1 MMHRM
6 MLAFIA
12 IGAASGADAPEWRK
26 ADLKDVAFEF
36 RLVQDVNEI
45 ERLLGDRLD
54 EDFTL
59 VEVRLRALYGTKVK
73 LDRADFTLR
82 SFRGNLQ
89 SEAQSPDRIAGTN
102 VLSMQRGGA
111 AGGGVFSES
120 RAGIPVGGMP
130 GTTGPPRRI
139 GSQIPNTVGGPAGGS
154 SAPSVESAPQM
165 SVPQEDL
172 SLHGR
177 LERLELPLDAGD
189 ADVSG
194 YLYFQVDPKQ
204 NLKHLSLSYD
214 GRYGEFRVS
223 FEK

>member
-1 MMHRM
+1 MIHRM
-6 MLAFIA
+6 MLALVL
-12 IGAASGADAPEWRK
+12 IGAAAGADAPGWRK

-36 RLVQDVNEI
+36 RLVQDVDEI

-54 EDFTL
+54 EEFTL

-73 LDRADFTLR
+73 LDREAFTLR
-82 SFRGNLQ
+82 SFRGNLR
-89 SEAQSPDRIAGTN
+89 SEAQSPDRIAGSN
-102 VLSMQRGGA
+102 VLTLQREK

-120 RAGIPVGGMP
+120 NSGIPVGGMP
-130 GTTGPPRRI
+130 GQTGPPRRV
-139 GSQIPNTVGGPAGGS
+139 GSEPPTSVGGISGANP
-154 SAPSVESAPQM
+154 PSVGTEPQRTN
-165 SVPQEDL
+165 PEQDL

-189 ADVSG
+189 ADVNG

-204 NLKHLSLSYD
+204 NRKHLSLSYD

>member
-1 MMHRM
+1 M
-6 MLAFIA
+6 MLAFVL
-12 IGAASGADAPEWRK
+12 IGAAAAADAPEWRK

-36 RLVQDVNEI
+36 RLVQDVDEI

-54 EDFTL
+54 NEFTL

-73 LDRADFTLR
+73 LDRAAFLFR
-82 SFRGNLQ
+82 SFRWNEQ
-89 SEAQSPDRIAGTN
+89 SAAQSPDRIAGSG
-102 VLSMQRGGA
+102 VLSLKP
-111 AGGGVFSES
+111 GGGSGRAVFLGN
-120 RAGIPVGGMP
+120 RAGIPVGGAP
-130 GTTGPPRRI
+130 GTTGPPRRV
-139 GSQIPNTVGGPAGGS
+139 GNSIPDRVGGPVGPS
-154 SAPSVESAPQM
+154 PSSVETAPKASMPEQ
-165 SVPQEDL
+165 DL

-194 YLYFQVDPKQ
+194 YLYFQVDPK
-204 NLKHLSLSYD
+204 NNRKHLSLTYD

>member
-1 MMHRM
+1 MIHRM
-6 MLAFIA
+6 MLALVL
-12 IGAASGADAPEWRK
+12 IGTAMGADAPEWRK

-36 RLVQDVNEI
+36 RLVQDVVEI

-54 EDFTL
+54 EEFTL

-73 LDRADFTLR
+73 LDREDFTLR
-82 SFRGNLQ
+82 SFRGNLR
-89 SEAQSPDRIAGTN
+89 SEAQSPDRIAGPN
-102 VLSMQRGGA
+102 VLALGQGKSS
-111 AGGGVFSES
+111 GGVFSES
-120 RAGIPVGGMP
+120 RSGIPVGGMP

-139 GSQIPNTVGGPAGGS
+139 GSDIPTSVGGVSGAAPPSAGT
-154 SAPSVESAPQM
+154 APQ
-165 SVPQEDL
+165 PTTPEQDL

-177 LERLELPLDAGD
+177 LARWELPLDAGD

-194 YLYFQVDPKQ
+194 YLYFQVEPKQ
-204 NLKHLSLSYD
+204 NRKHLSLSYD

>member
-1 MMHRM
+1 MIHRM
-6 MLAFIA
+6 MLALLL
-12 IGAASGADAPEWRK
+12 IGTAAGADAPEWRK

-36 RLVQDVNEI
+36 RLVQDVGEI

-54 EDFTL
+54 EEFTL
-59 VEVRLRALYGTKVK
+59 VEVRLRALFGTKVK
-73 LDRADFTLR
+73 LDRESFTLR
-82 SFRGNLQ
+82 SFRGNLR
-89 SEAQSPDRIAGTN
+89 SEAQSPDRIAGSN
-102 VLSMQRGGA
+102 VLTLGQGK

-120 RAGIPVGGMP
+120 RSGIPVGGMP

-139 GSQIPNTVGGPAGGS
+139 GSQIPTTVGGPVGS
-154 SAPSVESAPQM
+154 SPSTVETSAQAPAPEQ
-165 SVPQEDL
+165 DL

-177 LERLELPLDAGD
+177 LTRWELPLDAGD

-204 NLKHLSLSYD
+204 NRKHLSLSYD